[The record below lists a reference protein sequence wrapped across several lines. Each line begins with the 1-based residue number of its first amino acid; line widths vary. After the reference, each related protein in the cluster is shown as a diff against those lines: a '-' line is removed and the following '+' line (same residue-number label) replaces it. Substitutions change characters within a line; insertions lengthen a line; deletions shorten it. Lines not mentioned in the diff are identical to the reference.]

1 MKPASR
7 WILCT
12 LLLAT
17 SSVLASD
24 QDKPATP
31 ATATLPAWEQL
42 SPAQR
47 EMLLT
52 PLRERWDAN
61 PGDRAGMYEHARRWN
76 AMTPAQRDNARRG
89 VRHWEHMDP
98 ARRTEMRALF
108 EKMKSMTPEQRK
120 ALREQWHAM
129 SAEQRRAWV
138 QANPPGQ
145 R

>member
-1 MKPASR
+1 MNQASR
-7 WILCT
+7 WILCS
-12 LLLAT
+12 LLLA
-17 SSVLASD
+17 SGSALAIG

-31 ATATLPAWEQL
+31 ATATLPDWNQL
-42 SPAQR
+42 TPTQR
-47 EMLLT
+47 ETLLT

-61 PGDRAGMYEHARRWN
+61 PGDRAGMYEHARRWS
-76 AMTPAQRDNARRG
+76 AMTPAQRDDARRG

-120 ALREQWHAM
+120 DLRDQWRAM
-129 SAEQRRAWV
+129 STEQRRAWV
-138 QANPPGQ
+138 EANPPSK